1 MKTYEI
7 ITQEILTKTF
17 RLDAN
22 SEEEVWEMTST
33 PILGMS
39 DVKGVRLIKE
49 ERYDWHEQKEVNE
62 VEGE

>member
-17 RLDAN
+17 RLKAN
-22 SEEEVWEMTST
+22 SEEEAWEITSI

-39 DVKGVRLIKE
+39 DVKGVRLIKSE
-49 ERYDWHEQKEVNE
+49 WYDWHEQKEVNE